1 MDKKKIYFY
10 GPNDL
15 IPARMATEQILFFNT
30 VPLHLNAHLKRVD
43 PELHGSIEWTRLRIL
58 DRSREELINDLNTL
72 DIDILC
78 VSLYLWNVDTVL
90 TALKDI
96 KKQLNKDIVIVAG
109 GPSVEIYRNR
119 NFLHENSDI
128 DFAIYTQGEHAF
140 ANVLEHVIRGKKL
153 NSLNTKNLAWL
164 DENKKLQIS
173 AFEFVRDTNG
183 SPYLE
188 SKELL
193 IRMKMDSAHRGVRM
207 VLPYETSR
215 GCPYKCTFC
224 DWTSGL
230 THKVSKREFDF
241 EQELDFLGRAGIVSL
256 QMSDANFGIHKRDVD
271 IARIMAKLRKERG
284 YKFTIFG
291 NNFNKLKKDV
301 VFEIMDIM
309 LDAGILLSPKFAIQD
324 VDLQVLKDIDRP
336 DIPWSEHKQM
346 IQILQNKYPNALMRL
361 EIILGLPGQT
371 VDSWENTLLE
381 TMPFW
386 TRSISSNGVAQ

>member
-1 MDKKKIYFY
+1 MDKKKLYFY

-15 IPARMATEQILFFNT
+15 IPERMGDGQILFFNT

-43 PELHGSIEWTRLRIL
+43 PELHKSIEWTRLRIL
-58 DRSREELINDLNTL
+58 GKSQEELVNDLNKL
-72 DIDILC
+72 SIDILC
-78 VSLYLWNVDTVL
+78 VSLYLWNVDSVL
-90 TALKDI
+90 DVLKDI
-96 KKQLNKDIVIVAG
+96 KRHINKDIVIIAG

-119 NFLHENSDI
+119 KFLHENPDI

-140 ANVLEHVIRGKKL
+140 VNVLEHIQRGKKL

-173 AFEFVRDTNG
+173 AFEFVRDTDG

-193 IRMKMDSAHRGVRM
+193 IRMKMDSAHKNVRM